1 MEPIYGDASYGYFF
15 WGEGDVSQLS
25 DDDNLRY
32 QRNESIRKVD
42 EFYQAQEAAFRY
54 FFQEDSVVSL
64 EETLKYTKIS
74 HRHCLSRFSISGPEA
89 QNRLLIQLGLVE
101 TIVFK
106 QFMVLVESYRN
117 GWLRE
122 KPAMGLVRN
131 DIVANFQKFRNEGRP
146 ITTPDLIELA
156 KHNNDWTPTE
166 SMISY
171 SFFETP
177 WTPIMAVREK
187 F

>member
-1 MEPIYGDASYGYFF
+1 MGPIYGGASHGYFF
-15 WGEGDVSQLS
+15 SGKGDVSQLS
-25 DDDNLRY
+25 DEDNLKY

-64 EETLKYTKIS
+64 EEALIYTKIS
-74 HRHCLSRFSISGPEA
+74 HNHCLSRVSISGPEA
-89 QNRLLIQLGLVE
+89 RERLLIQLGLVE

-117 GWLRE
+117 GRLHE
-122 KPAMGLVRN
+122 KPAMGVVRN
-131 DIVANFQKFRNEGRP
+131 DIVANFQKFRNEGRS
-146 ITTPDLIELA
+146 ITTPDLMELA
-156 KHNNDWTPTE
+156 KQNNDWTPTE
-166 SMISY
+166 LMISY